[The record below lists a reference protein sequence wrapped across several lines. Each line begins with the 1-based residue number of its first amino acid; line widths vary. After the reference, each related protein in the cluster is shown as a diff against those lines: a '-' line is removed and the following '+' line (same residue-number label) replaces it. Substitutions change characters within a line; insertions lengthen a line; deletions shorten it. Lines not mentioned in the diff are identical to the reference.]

1 MPAQSQSPRRSCDR
15 SPFPFPVQN
24 ETMARSRLYTEQL
37 SALKAK
43 LLIFLYQHP
52 VDNSDKVLD
61 VIENAE
67 SPGEIRLLM
76 EYILARVDRG
86 AGRDG
91 NASAG

>member
-1 MPAQSQSPRRSCDR
+1 
-15 SPFPFPVQN
+15 
-24 ETMARSRLYTEQL
+24 MARSRQYTEQL
-37 SALKAK
+37 SALKAR

-76 EYILARVDRG
+76 EYILDRVDRG
-86 AGRDG
+86 AGPAG
-91 NASAG
+91 NAGAA

>member
-1 MPAQSQSPRRSCDR
+1 MHAKSQSPDPSYDG
-15 SPFPFPVQN
+15 SPIPYPVQN
-24 ETMARSRLYTEQL
+24 ETRARSRQYTEQL
-37 SALKAK
+37 STLKAK

-52 VDNSDKVLD
+52 VVDRDKIAD

-86 AGRDG
+86 AGRSG
-91 NASAG
+91 NVATS

>member
-1 MPAQSQSPRRSCDR
+1 MHAKSQSPDQSFDG
-15 SPFPFPVQN
+15 SPIPYPVQN
-24 ETMARSRLYTEQL
+24 ETMARSRQYSEQL

-52 VDNSDKVLD
+52 VDNSDKILD

-76 EYILARVDRG
+76 DYILARVDRG
-86 AGRDG
+86 VGRSG
-91 NASAG
+91 NAARL

>member
-1 MPAQSQSPRRSCDR
+1 MQPHSHPRRQSLDR

-24 ETMARSRLYTEQL
+24 ETMARSRQYTEQL
-37 SALKAK
+37 SALKAR

-52 VDNSDKVLD
+52 VDNSDKILD

-76 EYILARVDRG
+76 EYILDRVDRR
-86 AGRDG
+86 AGPAG
-91 NASAG
+91 NAAAA